1 MLKTPIDL
9 GGITLKNRLVLPP
22 MATHHSPDG
31 LVNDTICNH
40 YRARAAAGLIIVEHC
55 SVTQQGRASADQI
68 SAADDSVLPGF
79 TRLAEAVHREGGKIF
94 LQLNH
99 AGSQTEP
106 AVTGMET
113 VSASAVA
120 HPRVK
125 GRTVPRALGEEE
137 IRELERSFARAAL
150 RVKNAGFDGVEIH
163 SAHGYLLNQFFSPL
177 TNKRTDAYGADT
189 LQNRLRFLLETLAEV
204 KKLVGP
210 GYPVAVR
217 FGGCDF
223 LEGGSTVEDAVR
235 AAPLLEKAGI
245 CLLDISGGMCFYSR
259 PGHTEPGWFSEVSSA
274 VKKAVS
280 VPVMTTGGVK
290 TPAEAEA
297 LLAAGAGDLIGIGR
311 AALSKADWFSKYL
324 EGAGS

>member
-1 MLKTPIDL
+1 
-9 GGITLKNRLVLPP
+9 
-22 MATHHSPDG
+22 MATHNSPDG
-31 LVNDTICNH
+31 LVTETICAH

-55 SVTQQGRASADQI
+55 CIAPQGRASADQI
-68 SAADDSVLPGF
+68 SAADDTVLPGF
-79 TRLAEAVHREGGKIF
+79 SRLADAVHQEGGKIF
-94 LQLNH
+94 VQISH
-99 AGSQTEP
+99 AGSQTDP
-106 AVTGMET
+106 SVTGMET

-125 GRTVPRALGEEE
+125 GRTVPRALGQGE
-137 IRELERSFARAAL
+137 IQELERSFASAAL
-150 RVKNAGFDGVEIH
+150 RVKEAGFDGVEIH

-189 LQNRLRFLLETLAEV
+189 LQNRLRFLLETIAEV
-204 KKLVGP
+204 RKAVGP

-223 LEGGSTVEDAVR
+223 LEGGSTVEDAVM
-235 AAPLLEKAGI
+235 AAPLLEKSGI

-290 TPAEAEA
+290 TPDEARA
-297 LLAAGAGDLIGIGR
+297 LLEAGAGDLIGIGR
-311 AALSKADWFSKYL
+311 AALSKADWFSRYL
-324 EGAGS
+324 EGGRA